1 MTLRST
7 STIRVLDLLCE
18 GPIEGF
24 AEAIDD
30 GKQKSILLN
39 ENPATVQGSKFE
51 KGQVEVMQRFGT
63 PGQTLGDEFLET
75 KNTEVVTINEEIG
88 ENYKEDLTVQNTVS
102 KKHYGRGNIV
112 KKIETIPTDLSV
124 IRINFI

>member
-7 STIRVLDLLCE
+7 SKIRVLDLLCE

-24 AEAIDD
+24 AEAITDD

-39 ENPATVQGSKFE
+39 ENPATVQGSQFE

-75 KNTEVVTINEEIG
+75 KNTTKKQVTLIAG
-88 ENYKEDLTVQNTVS
+88 
-102 KKHYGRGNIV
+102 
-112 KKIETIPTDLSV
+112 
-124 IRINFI
+124 